1 MAPPAARARYNAN
14 KADNQI
20 LTKKPPKRLNGKK
33 ETTGDIPAGT
43 GSKKKEKRYVHNNI
57 MYN

>member
-20 LTKKPPKRLNGKK
+20 LTKKPPKRISNGKK
-33 ETTGDIPAGT
+33 ETTGDLPV
-43 GSKKKEKRYVHNNI
+43 SNKKEKRYVLVARTC
-57 MYN
+57 

>member
-20 LTKKPPKRLNGKK
+20 LTKKPPKRLNGNK
-33 ETTGDIPAGT
+33 DAAGVAVA
-43 GSKKKEKRYVHNNI
+43 GNKKEKKKKYIHTA
-57 MYN
+57 